1 MLAKHEP
8 MGLYFE
14 DYEIGKEYV
23 TQSRTVVP
31 ADVERFASLSG
42 DFNPLH
48 TDEEFG
54 KTTMFGTRIAHGAL
68 GLIISQ
74 GLLHLMNFG
83 DGTVIRTTEMSVKY
97 PAPLRIGA
105 TVRAVL
111 VPDEKLPGTEPGTGI
126 IKQTVMLFNQ
136 DDVVVMESHQTV
148 LVKTREGR

>member
-8 MGLYFE
+8 KGLYFE

-23 TQSRTVVP
+23 TQNRTVTES
-31 ADVERFASLSG
+31 DVARFASLSG

-48 TDEEFG
+48 TDDEFG
-54 KTTMFGTRIAHGAL
+54 KTTIFGTRIAHGAL

-83 DGTVIRTTEMSVKY
+83 DGTVVRTSDMTVKY

-105 TVRAVL
+105 TVRAIL
-111 VPDEKLPGTEPGTGI
+111 IPDEKLPGPEDGTGI
-126 IKQTVMLFNQ
+126 VKQTVLLVNQ
-136 DDVVVMESHQTV
+136 DDAVVMESHQTV
-148 LVKTREGR
+148 IVRTRA